1 MHVPASGVF
10 QDMAFRSFRIDVS
23 EWFLCRGFL
32 HLQTLMIWRSNEE
45 SHVFVFVFF
54 FSEHSNA
61 LLFCS
66 LHHLDRHPC
75 HPILMVRRLLGG
87 VYNHRMWTTKKEQRG
102 ESREIFH
109 NWTLFPAMKHF
120 PKKSLN
126 RSLKVKHV
134 SLVDSSVGKP
144 KERGPWFT
152 VELDD
157 GIPLYYNYP
166 VWLPKFL
173 FDLQFFRLSS
183 SSFLQT
189 CIFNKLSIK
198 KNQKPFEN

>member
-1 MHVPASGVF
+1 MCPQVGFFKTWLSGVSGLMF
-10 QDMAFRSFRIDVS
+10 LSDFYAGDSFICKP
-23 EWFLCRGFL
+23 W
-32 HLQTLMIWRSNEE
+32 WYEE
-45 SHVFVFVFF
+45 AMKRAMSSFSFFF